1 VKLETFEGPTLSS
14 ALQRAM
20 DVAGAGAEVVAVH
33 RGPADRVTVSVA
45 IPTPGTAAARAKPS
59 SGKTQGI
66 RPAKARRSRGGR
78 TGRSDAAPGRP
89 QRRRSEGARRAEG
102 VDEWDSRMRS
112 LGLRSRR
119 RESLLV
125 GEELVDRAT
134 LTRRLARHVSC
145 EDEPALGRD
154 RIRRCQPRILILVG
168 PTGVGKTTTAAK
180 LAAQVHLGWNNGREP
195 GTLASRQRLG
205 LVTLDTFRVGAVEQL
220 GTYAELLGSPLRV
233 ADSPADLVRIVAE
246 MSDCDLIVVDTAG
259 RSPRDRAGLRQ
270 LERAVELLPQAEV
283 LLTLPATSRLAE
295 LEFAHELYASC
306 RPSALVLTKLD
317 EAVATGDA
325 FELMARTRLPLRLLC
340 DGQQVP
346 DDLHPARALGVARWI
361 LDPSG
366 SCA

>member
-1 VKLETFEGPTLSS
+1 MKLETFQGPTLSQ

-33 RGPADRVTVSVA
+33 RGPQDRVTVSVA
-45 IPTPGTAAARAKPS
+45 VPERETRQRSARSAKS
-59 SGKTQGI
+59 
-66 RPAKARRSRGGR
+66 ARGS
-78 TGRSDAAPGRP
+78 
-89 QRRRSEGARRAEG
+89 QRRAAG
-102 VDEWDSRMRS
+102 VGEWEARMRK
-112 LGLRSRR
+112 LGLRARR
-119 RESLLV
+119 RESLLA
-125 GEELVDRAT
+125 GEESLDRAR
-134 LTRRLARHVSC
+134 LTRRLARQVSC
-145 EDEPALGRD
+145 EEEPALSRE
-154 RIRRCQPRILILVG
+154 RTRRRGPRVLILVG

-195 GTLASRQRLG
+195 GTSPAPQRLG

-220 GTYAELLGSPLRV
+220 GTYADLLGSPLQV
-233 ADSPADLVRIVAE
+233 ADSPADLVRIV
-246 MSDCDLIVVDTAG
+246 SDLSDRDLIIVDTAG
-259 RSPRDRAGLRQ
+259 RSPRDRSGLRQ
-270 LERAVELLPQAEV
+270 LERAVELIPQAEV

-325 FELMARTRLPLRLLC
+325 FELLARTRLPLRLLC

-346 DDLHPARALGVARWI
+346 DDLHPARPLGVARWV

>member
-1 VKLETFEGPTLSS
+1 MTVETYEGPTLSS

-20 DVAGAGAEVVAVH
+20 SSAGAGAEVVSVH
-33 RGPADRVTVSVA
+33 RGPQNRVTVSVR
-45 IPTPGTAAARAKPS
+45 IHGGELGSEPTSARGSAAQATPSSTAKPPGAAS
-59 SGKTQGI
+59 RPRQVGAASG
-66 RPAKARRSRGGR
+66 
-78 TGRSDAAPGRP
+78 APD
-89 QRRRSEGARRAEG
+89 SHSATA
-102 VDEWDSRMRS
+102 VSEWDARMRL

-125 GEELVDRAT
+125 GEDVVDRAS
-134 LTRRLARHVSC
+134 LTRRLARHLSC
-145 EDEPALGRD
+145 EEEPALNRD
-154 RIRRCQPRILILVG
+154 RARRREPRILILVG

-180 LAAQVHLGWNNGREP
+180 LAAQVHLGWNSGREP
-195 GTLASRQRLG
+195 DQLAPRQRLG

-233 ADSPADLVRIVAE
+233 AESPADLLTAINE
-246 MSDCDLIVVDTAG
+246 LSDCDLIVVDTAG

-270 LERAVELLPQAEV
+270 LERAIALVPQAEV

-295 LEFAHELYASC
+295 LDFAQELYAGC

-325 FELMARTRLPLRLLC
+325 FELLARTRLPLRLLC

-346 DDLHPARALGVARWI
+346 DDLHPAQPLGVARWV
-361 LDPSG
+361 LDPTG